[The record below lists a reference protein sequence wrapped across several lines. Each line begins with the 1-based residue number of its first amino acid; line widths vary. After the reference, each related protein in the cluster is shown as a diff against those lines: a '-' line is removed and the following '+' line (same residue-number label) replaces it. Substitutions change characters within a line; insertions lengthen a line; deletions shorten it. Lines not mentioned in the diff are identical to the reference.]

1 MPVAISKCQGQAVVR
16 QSRRLDKA
24 GSAAKPSTC
33 ISLTWARDLLLE
45 ESNEPGCS
53 LGECRF
59 GPCTFSGLLKR
70 LCGSLVR
77 EERCT
82 RDSDLI
88 PGNLS
93 IGL

>member
-1 MPVAISKCQGQAVVR
+1 MPVAVSKCQGQAVVR
-16 QSRRLDKA
+16 QLRPLDKA
-24 GSAAKPSTC
+24 GSAAKPSPC
-33 ISLTWARDLLLE
+33 ISLTWARGLLLE

-53 LGECRF
+53 SGECTF
-59 GPCTFSGLLKR
+59 GPGMSSGLVKR

-77 EERCT
+77 QERCT

-93 IGL
+93 LGL